1 MSRRELSH
9 RNRLGWR
16 APSGWLVEKR
26 IATNAARGHAVLGL
40 ATEHGAPS
48 LIMFDHGIHGIH
60 MNPQSMCGYT

>member
-26 IATNAARGHAVLGL
+26 IATNAAHGHAVLGL
-40 ATEHGAPS
+40 ATEHGATQ
-48 LIMFDHGIHGIH
+48 FGHV
-60 MNPQSMCGYT
+60 